1 MKEKK
6 KRYYILDIIRAITL
20 ISMVL
25 YHFTYDLLDLFGQ
38 IKMLDNI
45 FLVLWQQS
53 ICITF
58 VFLSGFCFSLGKH
71 PLRRGLIIFGCG
83 CVVSLFTYFFMKNMF
98 ISFGIL
104 SFMGLAMLI
113 TTPLNLLFK
122 KIKFNH
128 WVGFFVFLTL
138 FVLIKNIWRGSIIF
152 GAVEMPEVLYQNVVT
167 AYLGFPPKGF
177 FSADYFP
184 ILPWICLYLSGYFAY
199 QIAQRLDLLKYL
211 TKFRIKPLEFIGRHT
226 LIIYMAHQPI
236 IYGISYLIYYLANI
250 GKL

>member
-6 KRYYILDIIRAITL
+6 PRYFILDIIRAITL
-20 ISMVL
+20 ISMIL
-25 YHFTYDLLDLFGQ
+25 YHFTYDLLDLFG
-38 IKMLDNI
+38 NI
-45 FLVLWQQS
+45 DAIGNPLLVIWQQS

-58 VFLSGFCFSLGKH
+58 IFLSGFCFSMGRR
-71 PLRRGLIIFGCG
+71 PYLRGIIIFACG

-104 SFMGLAMLI
+104 SFIGIAMLI

-138 FVLIKNIWRGSIIF
+138 FILTKNIWQGNIIF
-152 GAVEMPEVLYQNVVT
+152 GLVEMPELLYQNVVT
-167 AYLGFPPKGF
+167 AYLGFPPRGF

-184 ILPWICLYLSGYFAY
+184 VLPWIFLYLCGYFAY
-199 QIAQRLDLLKYL
+199 QIASKLNLLKYL
-211 TKFRIKPLEFIGRHT
+211 TKFRFKPLEFIGRHT
-226 LIIYMAHQPI
+226 LVIYMAHQPI
-236 IYGISYLIYYLANI
+236 IYGIAYLIYYLAI
-250 GKL
+250 LSK